1 MRHSSESRS
10 RKPLV
15 AALVTLWGCAAAAVA
30 GPPGPTQDWV
40 TLSVLATAPS
50 AELTSR
56 ETRVSLTV
64 PDCPA
69 GTEFLVLGVAGGP
82 SVNSAADGG
91 RAAAVGTWS
100 VYARINQ
107 RISAPI
113 AQFEQK
119 LVAFGNGAAYASA
132 SLPAGQPATSSA
144 TSTQMVV
151 GVLGY
156 GDYKGGV
163 SRFRIDVTGACGTF
177 SVR

>member
-1 MRHSSESRS
+1 MHRHSESRLP
-10 RKPLV
+10 KPLV

-40 TLSVLATAPS
+40 TLSALVAAPS
-50 AELTSR
+50 AELTTR
-56 ETRVSLTV
+56 ETRASLAV

-82 SVNSAADGG
+82 SVNSAAEGG
-91 RAAAVGTWS
+91 RAAAAGSWAVF
-100 VYARINQ
+100 ARIHQ
-107 RISAPI
+107 RVSSTV
-113 AQFEQK
+113 AQLEQR
-119 LVAFGNGAAYASA
+119 LTAFGVGAAYASA

-144 TSTQMVV
+144 SSSFMTV
-151 GVLGY
+151 GIVGY